1 MYFARVYAHD
11 LQTCTLKG
19 IQPRRSQ
26 SIESLL
32 AELSSQEEIQVH
44 TKSRF
49 QHQGRTKANAK
60 SKPLKGK
67 QCAICKSVG
76 RPHTGHDVGDCWFL
90 SKFEKMEIP
99 KALQVTVD
107 PTEGNSDEPLASS
120 VQKFNTDTHKLS
132 NSLKSPPSVVQKVE
146 CDASPFFFAFY
157 KHHPCHVV
165 IDTGATSSTL
175 PIKSTLHSARSAD
188 KSSLPV
194 RWEVHF
200 TLKFGNLNLP
210 ITALVIEKLDCDI

>member
-1 MYFARVYAHD
+1 MYVARIYAHD

-19 IQPRRSQ
+19 IQPRLSQ

-44 TKSRF
+44 YTKSRF

-67 QCAICKSVG
+67 QSAICKSVG
-76 RPHTGHDVGDCWFL
+76 SLHTGHVGDCWFL
-90 SKFEKMEIP
+90 SKFEKMEIA

-107 PTEGNSDEPLASS
+107 PTEGNSDEPLASR

-132 NSLKSPPSVVQKVE
+132 NSLKSPSSVVQKVE

-175 PIKSTLHSARSAD
+175 LIKSALHSARSAG

-194 RWEVHF
+194 R
-200 TLKFGNLNLP
+200 
-210 ITALVIEKLDCDI
+210 